1 MPSDVEGCSY
11 LLGYL
16 QNKSRSVIG
25 LEGVRESKPGDD
37 VFDQHFGYYCGYF
50 AGGGEGLDPS

>member
-1 MPSDVEGCSY
+1 MPGDVAGCSY

-16 QNKSRSVIG
+16 RNKSRSVIG
-25 LEGVRESKPGDD
+25 LEGVTVSELGDD
-37 VFDQHFGYYCGYF
+37 VFDQRFRYYCGHF